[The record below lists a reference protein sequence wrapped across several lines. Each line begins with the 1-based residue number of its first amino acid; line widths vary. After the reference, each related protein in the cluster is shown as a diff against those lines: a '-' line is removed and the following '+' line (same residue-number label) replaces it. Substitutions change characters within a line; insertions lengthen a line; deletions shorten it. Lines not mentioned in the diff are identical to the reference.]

1 MKILCYSV
9 TGQFRSQSTTTSVAL
24 AIIRDMTPWLAG
36 WPTSRE
42 SDGCVAY
49 GPRRTR
55 ARPVCFRAASSGRV
69 GSSSAC
75 AGACVGVPPAQRAH
89 LANTGHAPDRS
100 VSMGPRTKKRKKNDV
115 SKLVNPYAKVI
126 CLSPMHPRALDAQRT
141 CFPRRRGFSSN
152 NLILAS
158 CTFLGI
164 FPNARR
170 KKEKNTGDFGFSIV
184 NVLFI
189 CEPAFTWL

>member
-1 MKILCYSV
+1 MRSV
-9 TGQFRSQSTTTSVAL
+9 RTPPNARETRLLPGSQLRTRWIQQCMRRRVRGCTARPACASRQHRPRARS
-24 AIIRDMTPWLAG
+24 IRI
-36 WPTSRE
+36 
-42 SDGCVAY
+42 Y
-49 GPRRTR
+49 GPTY
-55 ARPVCFRAASSGRV
+55 
-69 GSSSAC
+69 
-75 AGACVGVPPAQRAH
+75 Q
-89 LANTGHAPDRS
+89 
-100 VSMGPRTKKRKKNDV
+100 KKKEKNDV

>member
-1 MKILCYSV
+1 MHPRGQQQRDTVRPSKKYHHQSATHSAPLKILCYSV

-100 VSMGPRTKKRKKNDV
+100 VSMGPRTKKKKKKMM
-115 SKLVNPYAKVI
+115 S
-126 CLSPMHPRALDAQRT
+126 R
-141 CFPRRRGFSSN
+141 
-152 NLILAS
+152 NLL
-158 CTFLGI
+158 TLM
-164 FPNARR
+164 P
-170 KKEKNTGDFGFSIV
+170 K
-184 NVLFI
+184 
-189 CEPAFTWL
+189 